1 MKTKSLQR
9 FAFPLIIVLVSIAG
23 CHSGRRNSISVAD
36 SANQKE
42 IAKRDSANKVQASRA
57 DSSILA
63 NKKLSEDESKFLV
76 KSYEDGMY
84 ELGLAQLAAKNGLD
98 ADVKDLAAELV
109 TAHSTINL
117 KIRQIAA
124 TANFVLPAAI
134 DADHQN
140 DMQDLRKL
148 RGADFDEKYINLIVD
163 DYEDAVDDYKDAY
176 KNLADG
182 VVRTFAAET
191 LPRFQD
197 HLEMAKKVQDR
208 IK

>member
-1 MKTKSLQR
+1 MKTQVLQR
-9 FAFPLIIVLVSIAG
+9 FAFPFIIVLVSMGG

-42 IAKRDSANKVQASRA
+42 ITKRDSANKVQASRA
-57 DSSILA
+57 DSLVLA

-84 ELGLAQLAAKNGLD
+84 ELHLAQLAAKNGLD
-98 ADVKDLAAELV
+98 ADVKNVAAELV
-109 TAHSTINL
+109 AAHSTINL

-124 TANFVLPAAI
+124 TADFVLPAAV

-140 DMQDLRKL
+140 DMQDLKKL

-163 DYEDAVDDYKDAY
+163 DYGDAVDDYKDAY
-176 KNLADG
+176 KDLGDG

-191 LPRFQD
+191 LPRIQD
-197 HLEMAKKVQDR
+197 YLEAAKKVQDR